1 MQKKVQYYTMV
12 FEKFMEIMSN
22 NASDYYVISQLLKE
36 TIGDKSVEKWEETE
50 IPDLMET
57 FVVVRAFRDILEN
70 KINHPTKEETEF
82 IVKHNIKDVLLTEED
97 LMKIQGYVMTVQEQ
111 KNILFSKH
119 NLDFTL
125 H

>member
-1 MQKKVQYYTMV
+1 MV